1 MVSVFKRAA
10 SKRLKHKKNV
20 QQQPTEVLSDVES
33 QVLLHEVQELI
44 AEVESAAE
52 GQKEDVT
59 QRLKQVHE
67 QHKAILA
74 KQRIT
79 GPLG

>member
-1 MVSVFKRAA
+1 MASVFKRAA
-10 SKRLKHKKNV
+10 SKRLKHKKTV
-20 QQQPTEVLSDVES
+20 QQQSAQVLSDGES
-33 QVLLHEVQELI
+33 EALLHEVQELI
-44 AEVESAAE
+44 AEVGSVAE
-52 GQKEDVT
+52 GQKEEVA

-74 KQRIT
+74 KQRIA